1 MRHTI
6 LLLLASAAVA
16 HGQPTPVEDTLGLF
30 FDPRSANASSLLEP
44 RADTARGHKDDAS
57 GGKSLDTPAAQRRI
71 VGIAKDQL
79 ARARGQASAG
89 SATRLRLNLLAG
101 VDMIAVIDRT
111 APTSR
116 GYSLAGH
123 IAGMEEVS
131 NVVLVVNGT
140 VVVGDVWTP
149 QGHYTIR
156 TAGGGSYL
164 IEKTDPA
171 QRKPLGE
178 PILPTRV
185 EDGTRGAERR
195 SKNGPQATGEGG
207 EDDGSTIDIF
217 VFWTQNARLDAGGL
231 RNMQAFVDLAI
242 AGANEAYLASDIQT
256 RLNLVGATE
265 VHYDYEAAGNDTSTL
280 LSHLA
285 APDDGYMSEVH
296 DVRDAYSSDL
306 VHLFFGRSDTD
317 FGFGGLAHIWGPF
330 GLSDMRVRVFIH
342 EVGHNMGLFHEAY
355 QLVVNERGE
364 ELRRDIEQGLYDDHI
379 RLYGIGYVNQ
389 RAFDAGADE
398 ERRWGT
404 VMAYGTQCGVAG
416 FYCDELS
423 RFSNPRQR
431 WPSGNGDPMGIAE
444 EDAGADDWPAD
455 AIRAVNENKRALA
468 NWYQESARCQFDLL
482 GEALEMPADGG
493 SATIEVDTSGGASC
507 PWHAV
512 TNDTFVD
519 VAVERDTVVIRATA
533 NGGRAREGVVSIA
546 GSPVLLRQ
554 LGRVAPVSIC
564 DRAPA
569 VQQAIVEATG
579 RTACRDVTAL
589 DLAAI
594 RTLDLSN
601 RGLASLT
608 KDDLDFLDLTNL
620 DLSGNDLGDIS
631 ALSDLVNLRTVSL
644 NDNRIENISPLS
656 YLADLR
662 GVYLWGNAIV
672 DISPLSGLSKLGQVH
687 LDYNQIVDISPLSD
701 LPRLQHVLLGGNQI
715 EDISPLSD
723 VPNLFTVFLGG
734 NRIEDI
740 SPVADWA
747 PLNMLNLAANAI
759 VDISALRRN
768 ANLGR
773 GDQLELSGN
782 PLNEESAGP
791 HISALRARGVD
802 VVFQPR
808 LRVQG
813 AVAIEGEALMF
824 HVRLA
829 PAVDND
835 VRLAWWAGSPS
846 SYPYPVP
853 PPFAEEGADYSS
865 DRGEA
870 VVIAGTTETMIS
882 VPTFRD
888 AQPELDERLAVN
900 YMLDDGGDEAVQ
912 IFHWQRA
919 IGVIKD
925 ASNRDVATGDF
936 LSLNV
941 SRIFAFLGD
950 AIEYRVTV
958 GDPALVQAYV
968 EGGVLRIVPLG
979 NQLGETTVTVL
990 ARTPG
995 RSRELVVNVELT
1007 DAPTRSWVRGWRLAI
1022 PSESGPTSTAE
1033 SERTASP

>member
-1 MRHTI
+1 MRRIT
-6 LLLLASAAVA
+6 LLLLASVAVA
-16 HGQPTPVEDTLGLF
+16 HGQPAKPVEDLPGLF
-30 FDPRSANASSLLEP
+30 LDRSSAVRSTDPRLTEP
-44 RADTARGHKDDAS
+44 RTATKSEGQGKRNTSSDD
-57 GGKSLDTPAAQRRI
+57 PAAQRRI
-71 VGIAKDQL
+71 VGIAKELL

-89 SATRLRLNLLAG
+89 SVTRLRLNLLAG
-101 VDMIAVIDRT
+101 VDMTAVIERT
-111 APTSR
+111 ARTSR

-171 QRKPLGE
+171 KRKPLGE
-178 PILPTRV
+178 PVLLPRM
-185 EDGTRGAERR
+185 EAGSSARDRERT
-195 SKNGPQATGEGG
+195 SKDVRQPK
-207 EDDGSTIDIF
+207 DSGSTIDIF

-242 AGANEAYLASDIQT
+242 AGANEAYLASDVQT

-265 VHYDYEAAGNDTSTL
+265 VHYDYEAADNDTSTL
-280 LSHLA
+280 LSHLEN
-285 APDDGYMSEVH
+285 PDDGYMSEVH

-317 FGFGGLAHIWGPF
+317 FGWGGLAHIWGPF

-342 EVGHNMGLFHEAY
+342 EVGHNMGLYHEAY

-416 FYCDELS
+416 FYCDELL

-455 AIRAVNENKRALA
+455 ASRAVNENKRALA

-493 SATIEVDTSGGASC
+493 SATIEVNTSGGAPC

-533 NGGRAREGVVSIA
+533 NEGRAREGVVSVA

-554 LGRVAPVSIC
+554 LGSVVPVSVC

-579 RTACRDVTAL
+579 RAACRDVTAW
-589 DLAAI
+589 DLAAM

-631 ALSDLVNLRTVSL
+631 ALSDLVNLHYVYL

-656 YLADLR
+656 DLANLR
-662 GVYLWGNAIV
+662 QVILAGNAIV
-672 DISPLSGLSKLGQVH
+672 DISPLSSLSKLGAVF
-687 LDYNQIVDISPLSD
+687 LDDNQIVDISPLSD
-701 LPRLQHVLLGGNQI
+701 LPRLQHVFLDGNQI
-715 EDISPLSD
+715 EDISALSD

-740 SPVADWA
+740 STVADWA
-747 PLNMLNLAANAI
+747 SLDWLELSANAI

-773 GDQLELSGN
+773 GDHLELSGN

-802 VVFQPR
+802 VIFQPR
-808 LRVQG
+808 LHVQG

-835 VRLAWWAGSPS
+835 VRIDWWAGSPS
-846 SYPYPVP
+846 SNPYHYVP

-865 DRGEA
+865 DRGET
-870 VVIAGTTETMIS
+870 VVIAGTTETIIS

-888 AQPELDERLAVN
+888 AQTELDERLVVN
-900 YMLDDGGDEAVQ
+900 YMLDDEGDEAVQ
-912 IFHWQRA
+912 IFHWPQA

-925 ASNRDVATGDF
+925 ASNRDVPTGDL

-941 SRIFAFLGD
+941 SRIFAFLGNV
-950 AIEYRVTV
+950 IEYRVTV
-958 GDPALVQAYV
+958 GDPALVQAHV

-979 NQLGETTVTVL
+979 DQLGETTVTVL
-990 ARTPG
+990 ARTAS

-1007 DAPTRSWVRGWRLAI
+1007 DAPARSWVKGWRLAI
-1022 PSESGPTSTAE
+1022 PEIEPAPTAQPAQIS
-1033 SERTASP
+1033 RP

>member
-1 MRHTI
+1 
-6 LLLLASAAVA
+6 
-16 HGQPTPVEDTLGLF
+16 
-30 FDPRSANASSLLEP
+30 
-44 RADTARGHKDDAS
+44 
-57 GGKSLDTPAAQRRI
+57 
-71 VGIAKDQL
+71 
-79 ARARGQASAG
+79 
-89 SATRLRLNLLAG
+89 
-101 VDMIAVIDRT
+101 
-111 APTSR
+111 
-116 GYSLAGH
+116 
-123 IAGMEEVS
+123 
-131 NVVLVVNGT
+131 
-140 VVVGDVWTP
+140 
-149 QGHYTIR
+149 
-156 TAGGGSYL
+156 
-164 IEKTDPA
+164 
-171 QRKPLGE
+171 
-178 PILPTRV
+178 
-185 EDGTRGAERR
+185 
-195 SKNGPQATGEGG
+195 
-207 EDDGSTIDIF
+207 
-217 VFWTQNARLDAGGL
+217 
-231 RNMQAFVDLAI
+231 
-242 AGANEAYLASDIQT
+242 
-256 RLNLVGATE
+256 
-265 VHYDYEAAGNDTSTL
+265 
-280 LSHLA
+280 
-285 APDDGYMSEVH
+285 
-296 DVRDAYSSDL
+296 
-306 VHLFFGRSDTD
+306 
-317 FGFGGLAHIWGPF
+317 
-330 GLSDMRVRVFIH
+330 
-342 EVGHNMGLFHEAY
+342 
-355 QLVVNERGE
+355 
-364 ELRRDIEQGLYDDHI
+364 
-379 RLYGIGYVNQ
+379 
-389 RAFDAGADE
+389 
-398 ERRWGT
+398 
-404 VMAYGTQCGVAG
+404 MAYGTQCGAAG
-416 FYCDELS
+416 FYCEELL
-423 RFSNPRQR
+423 RLSNPRQS
-431 WPSGNGDPMGIAE
+431 WPDDNGDPMGIAE

-455 AIRAVNENKRALA
+455 ASRAVNENKRALA

-533 NGGRAREGVVSIA
+533 NEGRAREGVVSVA

-554 LGRVAPVSIC
+554 LGSVAPVSVC

-569 VQQAIVEATG
+569 VQEAIVEATG
-579 RTACRDVTAL
+579 RAACGDVTAWN
-589 DLAAI
+589 LAAI

-608 KDDLDFLDLTNL
+608 KDDLDFLDLTNI

-631 ALSDLVNLRTVSL
+631 ALSALVNLQQIRL
-644 NDNRIENISPLS
+644 IGNQIEDISPLS
-656 YLADLR
+656 DLPNLRSVVLA
-662 GVYLWGNAIV
+662 GNAIV
-672 DISPLSGLSKLGQVH
+672 DISPLSGLSKLGTVF
-687 LDYNQIVDISPLSD
+687 LSDNQIVDISPLSD
-701 LPRLQHVLLGGNQI
+701 LPNLQHVFLIGNQI

-723 VPNLFTVFLGG
+723 VPNLFSVLLGN

-747 PLNMLNLAANAI
+747 PLGWLNLAANAI

-773 GDQLELSGN
+773 GDLLELSGN

-802 VVFQPR
+802 VIFQPR
-808 LRVQG
+808 LHVQG

-835 VRLAWWAGSPS
+835 VRIDWWAGSPS
-846 SYPYPVP
+846 SNPYPVP

-865 DRGEA
+865 GRGEA

-900 YMLDDGGDEAVQ
+900 YLLDDEGDEAVQ
-912 IFHWQRA
+912 ISHWPRA
-919 IGVIKD
+919 IGIIKD
-925 ASNRDVATGDF
+925 ASNRDVATGDA

-968 EGGVLRIVPLG
+968 EDGVLRIVPLG
-979 NQLGETTVTVL
+979 EQLGETTVTVL

-1022 PSESGPTSTAE
+1022 SWESRPTSTAE
-1033 SERTASP
+1033 SEQTASP